1 MSRLPVSRLNKGEV
15 VYIESIEPNPV
26 FGSLDELVSRRLA
39 DLGFSNGTPLMLV
52 AKGLFGRGP
61 FAVRLGNQSQFSLRE
76 AEAAKI
82 ICRSTK

>member
-26 FGSLDELVSRRLA
+26 FGSLDELVGRRLA
-39 DLGFSNGTPLMLV
+39 DLGFSNGTPLTLV

-82 ICRSTK
+82 ICRPTK